1 MGEITSAFGW
11 QGWLTIAVIVATLG
25 LLLWERFTPDKVLAG
40 AAAVLMA
47 SGVLTPAQALG
58 GFWNPGVLTV
68 ALLFVLVAALK
79 TTGAIRWIGDW
90 VLGRP
95 NGTLHAQARLVGISA
110 PLSAFI
116 NNTPIVA
123 MLTSAVE
130 QWSRQRGIAPSKLLM
145 PMNYA
150 TILGGMCT
158 LVGTSTNLIVSG
170 LVLQAGLPG
179 LHMFT
184 PLGVGAVA
192 ALAGIAY
199 LLTLGRWLLPQRR
212 STLQQA
218 VADVREYTVEML
230 VEDEGGLA
238 GKTIDEARLRHL
250 SGSYL
255 LELVRGDIVHAA
267 VSPQVRLRA
276 GDRLVFVGQTDAVRE
291 LRQLPGLRPATEQ
304 VFKVDDAGGQRTLV
318 EVVLSRF
325 SPAVG
330 RTLVESAFRSRYNAA
345 VIAISHHGQR
355 LHRKPGSIVLQ
366 PGDTLLIETDRGFLE
381 RHGRSPD
388 FLIAS
393 QIDGP
398 ARVDGRRALTALGI
412 VGLMILA
419 NTLLGVNILYSALG
433 AAVAA
438 IAARCVSLAELRSSL
453 DLRLLVVIAC
463 AFALG
468 AALKQSGVAEVVAAS
483 LTDWAGGDPFWT
495 LVLVYV
501 AAVVFTEMLTNNA
514 AAVLM
519 FPIGMAAAQQ
529 LGVAPMPFVIAVMMG
544 ASAGFITPIGY
555 QTNMMIYGPGG
566 YRFSDYVRVG
576 LPLSITVGIAVL
588 WAIPR
593 LWPF

>member
-1 MGEITSAFGW
+1 MDDGLGW
-11 QGWLTIAVIVATLG
+11 QGWLTVAVIAATLG

-40 AAAVLMA
+40 AMATLMVG
-47 SGVLTPAQALG
+47 GVLTPVQALA

-95 NGTLHAQARLVGISA
+95 RSTLHAQARLVGISA

-130 QWSRQRGIAPSKLLM
+130 QWSRRGGTAPSKLLM

-158 LVGTSTNLIVSG
+158 LVGTSTNLIVAG
-170 LVLQAGLPG
+170 LAVQAGLPA

-184 PLGVGAVA
+184 PFGVGVVAAVA
-192 ALAGIAY
+192 GVAY
-199 LLTLGRWLLPQRR
+199 LLTIGRWLLPERR

-218 VADVREYTVEML
+218 VADVREYVVEML
-230 VEDEGGLA
+230 VEDDGELV
-238 GKTIDEARLRHL
+238 GKTIGEAGLRHL
-250 SGSYL
+250 EGSYL
-255 LELVRGDIVHAA
+255 LELVRGNAVHAA
-267 VSPQVRLRA
+267 VSPLMRLRG
-276 GDRLVFVGQTDAVRE
+276 GDRLVFVGRTGAVGE
-291 LRQLPGLRPATEQ
+291 LRLLSGLRPATEQ
-304 VFKVDDAGGQRTLV
+304 VFKVDDAGGRRPLV

-330 RTLVESAFRSRYNAA
+330 RTLVDSAFRSHYNAA
-345 VIAISHHGQR
+345 VIAISRHGQR
-355 LHRKPGSIVLQ
+355 LHRKPGDVVLL
-366 PGDTLLIETDRGFLE
+366 PGDTLLIETDSGFVE

-388 FLIAS
+388 FLVVS
-393 QIDGP
+393 EIDGP
-398 ARVDGRRALTALGI
+398 ARVGQRKAIAVLAIIGMM
-412 VGLMILA
+412 VVA
-419 NTLLGVNILYSALG
+419 NTLLGVNILFSALG
-433 AAVAA
+433 AAVAVV
-438 IAARCVSLAELRSSL
+438 AARCVGLAELRRSF
-453 DLRLLVVIAC
+453 DLRLLAVIAC

-468 AALKQSGVAEVVAAS
+468 AALKESGVAALVAA
-483 LTDWAGGDPFWT
+483 LLAGWAGSEPFWT

-501 AAVVFTEMLTNNA
+501 ATIVFTEMLTNNA

-519 FPIGMAAAQQ
+519 FPIGLAAAQQ
-529 LGVAPMPFVIAVMMG
+529 LGVEQMPFVIAVMMG

-566 YRFSDYVRVG
+566 YRFSDYLRVG
-576 LPLSITVGIAVL
+576 MPLSLVVGGSVL

-593 LWPF
+593 MWPF